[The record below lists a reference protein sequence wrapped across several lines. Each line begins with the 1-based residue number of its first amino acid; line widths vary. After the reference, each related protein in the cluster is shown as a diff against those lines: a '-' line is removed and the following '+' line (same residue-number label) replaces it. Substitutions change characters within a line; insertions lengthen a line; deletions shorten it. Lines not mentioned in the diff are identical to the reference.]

1 MDRSWRS
8 VRGEPKQQ
16 DGGPCKAPNLGMAS
30 IYSLSRSVSFSQYRR
45 CAHEPSFGVGLPAD
59 TNRQQPSPCRM
70 TIAWS
75 FGRRQWETGR
85 EGIIQSQFEYQVIEL
100 DRTWMMLH
108 TIHTLFVYLVDHVH
122 PLDHLVVC
130 LDHLEELTQD
140 QLNGTMGP
148 NGVFFA
154 AQKRLSQCRS

>member
-1 MDRSWRS
+1 
-8 VRGEPKQQ
+8 
-16 DGGPCKAPNLGMAS
+16 
-30 IYSLSRSVSFSQYRR
+30 
-45 CAHEPSFGVGLPAD
+45 
-59 TNRQQPSPCRM
+59 
-70 TIAWS
+70 
-75 FGRRQWETGR
+75 
-85 EGIIQSQFEYQVIEL
+85 
-100 DRTWMMLH
+100 MMLH